1 MNLQTY
7 AAALDYMYHRLP
19 MYSNVG
25 AVALKPGLANIIAL
39 CEAIGNPHLQLKC
52 IHVAGSNGKG
62 SVSHMLAG
70 TLQHAGYK
78 VGLYTSPHL
87 VDLRE
92 RFRIDGALVPE
103 SYVID
108 FLNQYHGII
117 EAIKP
122 SYFEINVAMA
132 FDFFN
137 REKVD
142 YVVVETGLG
151 GRLDSTNII
160 TPLLSVITNISLE
173 HTAILGDTL
182 DKIAFEKAGIIKY
195 QIPVVI
201 GESHSITDPVFLAKS
216 NETNSPIVFA
226 DQLYKVEKIA
236 ADLHQQSF
244 RLMEQDGQLQ
254 KEVITDLLGDYQS
267 KNIVTA
273 YAAVNELIRQQII
286 SDDQPFIEALSQVK
300 SLTGLRG
307 RWEVLQHD
315 PLIIIDVAHNPA
327 GMEYFKNQTA
337 KLSHQGK
344 VHVVLGCASD
354 KDVTTVLKNLPQ
366 DISLVLT
373 QASVARAMDINQL
386 STIATNNGWQYKA
399 YETVP
404 VALEHTLNELSK
416 DDILIITG
424 SFFIVADALNYLKL

>member
-7 AAALDYMYHRLP
+7 EEALDYMYHRLP

-39 CEAIGNPHLQLKC
+39 CEAIGNPQQQLKC

-70 TLQHAGYK
+70 TLQQAGYK

-103 SYVID
+103 AYVID
-108 FLNQYHGII
+108 FLNQHHDII
-117 EAIKP
+117 LAIKP

-132 FDFFN
+132 FDFFH
-137 REKVD
+137 REQVD

-182 DKIAFEKAGIIKY
+182 DKIATEKAGIIKD
-195 QIPVVI
+195 QVPVVI
-201 GESHSITDPVFLAKS
+201 GESHKDTDQVFFAKS
-216 NETNSPIVFA
+216 VQTQSRIVYA
-226 DQLYKVEKIA
+226 DQLFDVVKVD
-236 ADLHQQSF
+236 ADLHHQSF
-244 RLMEQDGQLQ
+244 KLVHLANQEIKQ
-254 KEVITDLLGDYQS
+254 VTTDLLGDYQS

-273 YAAVNELIRQQII
+273 YAAVQELISQQII
-286 SDDQPFIEALSQVK
+286 VDDEPFFQALSQIK

-315 PLIIIDVAHNPA
+315 PLMIIDVAHNPA

-337 KLSHQGK
+337 KLAHRGK
-344 VHVVLGCASD
+344 VHVILGCASD
-354 KDVTTVLKNLPQ
+354 KDVTTILKNLPQ
-366 DISLVLT
+366 DIQLILT
-373 QASVARAMDINQL
+373 QASVARAMDINEL
-386 STIATNNGWQYKA
+386 CKIVTANGWDYKA
-399 YETVP
+399 YHTVP
-404 VALEHTLNELSK
+404 LALEHTLKELSK

-424 SFFIVADALNYLKL
+424 SFFIVADALNYLNL